1 MSDSDTT
8 LPLDEEDEFYGYG
21 ILNVHKNLFV
31 SPVGNDG
38 PGDGS
43 DLFTDEDKLE
53 DFYETLAEQH
63 ESTDHLRVVSVNLD
77 NEIDKEVIEAVEG
90 E

>member
-1 MSDSDTT
+1 MSDSDNT

-21 ILNVHKNLFV
+21 ILNVHKNQFV
-31 SPVGNDG
+31 SPLGHDG

-53 DFYETLAEQH
+53 DFYETLAEEQ
-63 ESTDHLRVVSVNLD
+63 ESVEHLRIVSVNLD
-77 NEIDKEVIEAVEG
+77 NEKDKEVVGAVEG